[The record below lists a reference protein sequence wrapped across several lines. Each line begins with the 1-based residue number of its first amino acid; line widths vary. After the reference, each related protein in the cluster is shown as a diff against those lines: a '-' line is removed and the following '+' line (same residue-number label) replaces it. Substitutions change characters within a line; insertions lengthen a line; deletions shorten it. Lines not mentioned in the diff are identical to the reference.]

1 VANIAHLSLILQLEA
16 PMPNPL
22 HPSVVHFPIVFGVLL
37 PVAAVAAFWLTRR
50 APAAR
55 GPWLTMAAVSLALVI
70 SGWVALRTG
79 RAQEETVESV
89 VAEATI
95 HDHEELGEGLLLGS
109 GLTALIVLVGL
120 APGRLG
126 RGARALA
133 VVASFTV
140 PVLAFRVGHSGG
152 QLVYEHGAASAYVQ
166 AGPGAASGSAEHGQE
181 DGHSQR
187 EEHESREGEHR
198 GP

>member
-1 VANIAHLSLILQLEA
+1 
-16 PMPNPL
+16 MPNPL
-22 HPSVVHFPIVFGVLL
+22 HPSVVHFPVVFGVLL
-37 PVAAVAAFWLTRR
+37 PVVAVVAYWVTRR

-55 GPWLTMAAVSLALVI
+55 GPWLTLAAVSLALVI
-70 SGWVALRTG
+70 SSWVALRTG

-95 HDHEELGEGLLLGS
+95 HTHEERGEGLLLGA

-120 APGRLG
+120 APGRVG
-126 RGARALA
+126 KGARAVA
-133 VVASFTV
+133 VAASFAI
-140 PVLAFRVGHSGG
+140 PVLAYRVGHSGG

-166 AGPGAASGSAEHGQE
+166 VGPGAAPGSSELGEQNE
-181 DGHSQR
+181 RSRR
-187 EEHESREGEHR
+187 EEHESSEGEHR